1 MENFLTPDLLIAL
14 GALAVAL
21 VGGLSAWIK
30 VKLQKKADLEIEAA
44 QTEAEIKRAEK
55 RKKYVALARET
66 VMDIV
71 RSLQETNVKAMKEA
85 NGGTLTQLDIEKLKY
100 EMIKTLK
107 VMLPKEIL
115 EFLEETSEDF
125 EGLVQ
130 VLVDGAI
137 FLLKSGFFASEDN
150 MEAAGPVLEND

>member
-1 MENFLTPDLLIAL
+1 MDNFWTPDLLIAL

-21 VGGLSAWIK
+21 VGGLTAWIK

-85 NGGTLTQLDIEKLKY
+85 NGGTLTSQDIEKLKF

-115 EFLEETSEDF
+115 EFLEETSDDF
-125 EGLVQ
+125 ESLVQ

-137 FLLKSGFFASEDN
+137 FLLKSGFFVSEDN
-150 MEAAGPVLEND
+150 LEAAGPALKDD

>member
-1 MENFLTPDLLIAL
+1 MENFWTPDLLIAL

-21 VGGLSAWIK
+21 VGGLTAWVK
-30 VKLQKKADLEIEAA
+30 VKLQKKADLEIAAA

-71 RSLQETNVKAMKEA
+71 RSLQETNVRAMKEA
-85 NGGTLTQLDIEKLKY
+85 NGGTLTSQDIEKLKF

-125 EGLVQ
+125 E
-130 VLVDGAI
+130 
-137 FLLKSGFFASEDN
+137 FLLKSGFFVSEN
-150 MEAAGPVLEND
+150 NLEAAELVVENE

>member
-14 GALAVAL
+14 GALVVAL
-21 VGGLSAWIK
+21 IGGLTAWIK
-30 VKLQKKADLEIEAA
+30 VKMQKKADLEIAAA
-44 QTEAEIKRAEK
+44 QTEAEIKQLEK
-55 RKKYVALARET
+55 RKKYIGLAREMI
-66 VMDIV
+66 VDIV

-85 NGGTLTQLDIEKLKY
+85 NGGTLTPQDIDKLRF

-115 EFLEETSEDF
+115 KFLEETSEDF

-137 FLLKSGFFASEDN
+137 FLLKSGFFVSEDN
-150 MEAAGPVLEND
+150 MKAAEIAAEGE

>member
-1 MENFLTPDLLIAL
+1 MENFWTPDLLIAL
-14 GALAVAL
+14 GALVVAL
-21 VGGLSAWIK
+21 LGGLTAWVKI
-30 VKLQKKADLEIEAA
+30 KLQKKADLEIAAA

-55 RKKYVALARET
+55 RKKYVTLARET

-71 RSLQETNVKAMKEA
+71 RSLQETNVKAMKQA
-85 NGGTLTQLDIEKLKY
+85 NGGTLTQQDIQKLRF

-137 FLLKSGFFASEDN
+137 FLLKSGFFVPEEN
-150 MEAAGPVLEND
+150 PEAAGLVAENE

>member
-1 MENFLTPDLLIAL
+1 MENFWTPDLLIAL

-21 VGGLSAWIK
+21 VGGLTAWVK
-30 VKLQKKADLEIEAA
+30 VKLQKKADLEIAAA
-44 QTEAEIKRAEK
+44 QTEAEIKRVEK

-71 RSLQETNVKAMKEA
+71 RSLQETNVRAMKEA
-85 NGGTLTQLDIEKLKY
+85 NGGTLTSQDIEKLKF

-137 FLLKSGFFASEDN
+137 FLLKSGFFASDDN
-150 MEAAGPVLEND
+150 AEAAELTLENE